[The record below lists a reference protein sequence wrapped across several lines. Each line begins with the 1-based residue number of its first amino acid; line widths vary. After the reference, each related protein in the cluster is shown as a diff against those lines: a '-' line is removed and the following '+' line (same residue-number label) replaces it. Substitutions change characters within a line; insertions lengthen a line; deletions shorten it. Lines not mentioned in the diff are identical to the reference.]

1 MHMRLWGSR
10 SRRIIC
16 HGSRRSLPGTAWG
29 ACLSTRCG
37 WCGRPRHALLRCYTL
52 GPRSE
57 LWTDSRLLQLLNH
70 GTHTVSMLCWQ
81 GGRILDL
88 QFAGRHCTF
97 QMTQKGCC
105 ILFRPQVDIQ
115 GVKLLQ
121 ILLLVSDVISRQMP
135 LALILHRR
143 VDFEGEQDRLLVRKV
158 HLSFLE
164 TAGESILIRRAGMI
178 GDLELGLLAVGTVI
192 EVQIAAPS
200 KAMMRG
206 LGRWVGEV
214 VVHVGE
220 ERGQ

>member
-1 MHMRLWGSR
+1 MSQ
-10 SRRIIC
+10 
-16 HGSRRSLPGTAWG
+16 
-29 ACLSTRCG
+29 TRY
-37 WCGRPRHALLRCYTL
+37 RNRK
-52 GPRSE
+52 
-57 LWTDSRLLQLLNH
+57 
-70 GTHTVSMLCWQ
+70 
-81 GGRILDL
+81 
-88 QFAGRHCTF
+88 FAY
-97 QMTQKGCC
+97 
-105 ILFRPQVDIQ
+105 IQ

-220 ERGQ
+220 AGEYAQ